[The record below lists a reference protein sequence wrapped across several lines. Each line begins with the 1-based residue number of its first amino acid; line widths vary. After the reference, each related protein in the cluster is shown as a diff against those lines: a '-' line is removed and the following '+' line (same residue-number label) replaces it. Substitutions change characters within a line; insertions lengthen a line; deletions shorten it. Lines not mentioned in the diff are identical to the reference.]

1 MGNGITTGGEAI
13 TVIIIEDIGN
23 KAEKHTMKHL
33 YFESHGI
40 YWERQPLPVGDY
52 ILANDAV
59 LDVIARKQK
68 RGVAIKKLDFLGS
81 YKVSVDTKC
90 EMQEIIGNVCGDQHE
105 RFRDECILAQNNGI
119 KLYVLIQNED
129 GISEISDLETWEN
142 PRAYIKKWV
151 TTPSKERRKVLKYPR
166 ATKGTT
172 LAKVMRTMEEKYGCK
187 FLFCTPEEQGKKVV
201 ELLNM
206 EADYGK

>member
-1 MGNGITTGGEAI
+1 M
-13 TVIIIEDIGN
+13 IIIEDKAN
-23 KAEKHTMKHL
+23 KEGKHIEKHL

-40 YWERQPLPVGDY
+40 YWERYPLPVGDY

-59 LDVIARKQK
+59 LDVIARKQA
-68 RGVAIKKLDFLGS
+68 RGIEIKKADFFGT
-81 YKVSVDTKC
+81 YKTTVDTKC

-129 GISEISDLETWEN
+129 GISDISDLETWDN
-142 PRAYIKKWV
+142 PRLYMQKWV